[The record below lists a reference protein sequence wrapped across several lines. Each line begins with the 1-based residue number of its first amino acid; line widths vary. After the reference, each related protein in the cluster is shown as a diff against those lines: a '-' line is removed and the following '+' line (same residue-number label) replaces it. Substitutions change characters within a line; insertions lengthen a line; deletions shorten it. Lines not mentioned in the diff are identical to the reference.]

1 VINIYADILLVC
13 CDISEW
19 VLPAGLGMGQYVYPS
34 AGVEASAGKIL
45 RHGTGLVRLY
55 PHPMG
60 AGAIGNPSSFV
71 LKAKKLYTRSLFC
84 VNTFKNGCNIPS
96 LLFLLETR

>member
-19 VLPAGLGMGQYVYPS
+19 VLPAGFFTQAGLGMGQYVYPS

-45 RHGTGLVRLY
+45 RHGTGLVRLC

-71 LKAKKLYTRSLFC
+71 LKAKKLYTR
-84 VNTFKNGCNIPS
+84 
-96 LLFLLETR
+96 